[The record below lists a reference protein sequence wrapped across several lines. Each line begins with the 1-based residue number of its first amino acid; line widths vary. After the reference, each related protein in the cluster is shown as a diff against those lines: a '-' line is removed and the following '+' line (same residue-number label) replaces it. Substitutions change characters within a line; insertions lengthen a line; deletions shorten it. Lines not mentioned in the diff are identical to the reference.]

1 MKKGMLIAVGAAVV
15 LLALILVFAQKDAS
29 TETPPGTEGAS
40 SRRLPSFDPARVT
53 GLELSGVRKATLQRD
68 GAGWTV
74 WDPGQPE
81 ARFPADAA
89 SVKNALESLS
99 RVSGAK
105 FVTVETDRYA
115 DFWMDSAR
123 AQKVRI
129 LLEGAPPMEWV
140 LGKDGASTGGTYVR
154 TGAAPDVFE
163 HPVLLGWLWR
173 RRPMDWRD
181 ARLMRLE
188 VSDISQMVLRV
199 GDESP
204 VTVTSDGTP
213 GGWRLAEG
221 TQVPE
226 GFRFN
231 PAVVER
237 LAQDLAAAEVEDQL
251 VGERAT
257 QAAQAL
263 GSARDTVEARLK
275 NGKAVALHL
284 GRPSAPAS
292 LDPIPVQLEG
302 DARLFTVNATE
313 AVRLRKRLTDLRD
326 LRLLDFDTAKVNR
339 LLLQEGDTRLV
350 VAKEGSA
357 WALLEPK
364 PAPAN
369 FTLDGTQVE
378 SLLVWLQRLE
388 ATRWVDAQV
397 PEAQAGLERPGILV
411 EVSGEGLPTQA
422 LRLGSAVPDDTGLVS
437 EVYAR
442 GSRDDFTYAVEGSSR
457 AWLSQGTTLVKAP

>member
-15 LLALILVFAQKDAS
+15 LLALILVFARKGAS

-40 SRRLPSFDPARVT
+40 SRSLPSFDPTRVT
-53 GLELSGVRKATLQRD
+53 GLELTGVRKATLQRD

-89 SVKNALESLS
+89 AVKNALESLA

-105 FVTVETDRYA
+105 FVTQETDRYP
-115 DFWMDSAR
+115 DYWMDSAR
-123 AQKVRI
+123 AQKVRV
-129 LLEGAPPMEWV
+129 LLDGAPPMDWV

-181 ARLMRLE
+181 ARLMQL
-188 VSDISQMVLRV
+188 DAADLAQLVLRV
-199 GDESP
+199 GDEPP

-237 LAQDLAAAEVEDQL
+237 LVQDLAAVEVEDLL
-251 VGERAT
+251 VGEPAT
-257 QAAQAL
+257 QAAHAL

-275 NGKAVALHL
+275 GGKTVALHL

-292 LDPIPVQLEG
+292 LDSIPVQVEG
-302 DARLFTVNATE
+302 DARLFTVNGTDAL
-313 AVRLRKRLTDLRD
+313 RLRKRLTDLRD

-339 LLLQEGDTRLV
+339 LLLQTGDTRLV
-350 VAKEGSA
+350 VAKEGPS

-369 FTLDGTQVE
+369 FTLDGLQVE
-378 SLLVWLQRLE
+378 ELLVWLQRLE

-397 PEAQAGLERPGILV
+397 PEAQAGLARPGILV
-411 EVSGEGLPTQA
+411 EVSGEGISTQT
-422 LRLGSAVPDDTGLVS
+422 LRLGSAVKDDTRPVS

-442 GSRDDFTYAVEGSSR
+442 GSRDGFTYAVEDGAQ
-457 AWLSQGTTLVKAP
+457 AWLSQGAALVKAP